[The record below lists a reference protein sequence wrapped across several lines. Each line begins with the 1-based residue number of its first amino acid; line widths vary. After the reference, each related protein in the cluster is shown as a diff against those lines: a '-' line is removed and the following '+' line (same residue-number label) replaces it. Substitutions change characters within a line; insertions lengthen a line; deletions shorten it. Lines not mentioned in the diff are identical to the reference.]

1 MNNTSTQTCR
11 HIKNTH
17 IIDVEINRE
26 TEECGRYVKVM
37 RGRRDEETDGHKY
50 KEIFKKKVPF
60 LSWLIILLPVRG
72 GMEEDDWRREVVKRK
87 AGNQ

>member
-50 KEIFKKKVPF
+50 KEILKKKGPF
-60 LSWLIILLPVRG
+60 SFLVDNLTSCEGRDGRG
-72 GMEEDDWRREVVKRK
+72 
-87 AGNQ
+87 